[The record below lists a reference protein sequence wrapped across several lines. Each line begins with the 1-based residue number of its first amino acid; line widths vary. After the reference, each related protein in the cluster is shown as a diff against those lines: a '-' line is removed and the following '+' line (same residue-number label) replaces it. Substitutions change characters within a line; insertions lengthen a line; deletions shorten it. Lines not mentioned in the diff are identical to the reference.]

1 MLKNYLKIAWRS
13 LVKNKISSFINI
25 SGLAVG
31 LAIGI
36 LVMLVV
42 FDMVSYNK
50 FHTHL
55 PAVHALMK
63 TYKVGGEIGTGTSVP
78 GPLAAE
84 IRNNIPEVKYIS
96 RFGNGGQGLLN
107 SGEKALYEKTVYAEP
122 DYFRM
127 MTFPAIAGD
136 PVKALEQPG
145 SVVIT
150 ARTAQKLFGQKN
162 PVGKLIMYNN
172 THPLQVGAVIR
183 DIPANS
189 SEQFDVVLPFSLYE
203 QENRDWI
210 NKWDHNS
217 IATWLEVQP
226 GTQLTAL
233 NAKLEKLLQDKSNS
247 KDEGLFA
254 YPFTDMWLYGEFKDG
269 KPNGGRIEAVWMLAI
284 IGLFVLLIACINFM
298 NLSTARS
305 ERRARE
311 VGVRKVMGA
320 FRKQV
325 IFQFLCEALLIT
337 FISLLLGLVL
347 AVLALPVLNYF
358 TEKTLTFDFAS
369 WRIWLSLLGMV
380 LFTGLVAGSYP
391 AFFLSSFKP
400 VLVLKG
406 IIINRKG
413 GSVLRKGLVTFQFM
427 TSIFLIIATIVVF
440 KQLRHA
446 ENRPIGYDP
455 ENLLEIPL
463 RGDMTGK
470 FHLIKTEL
478 AQIPGVTS
486 ISGGSNDLIRFGG
499 ATDGIN
505 WPGKIPGQNIWVT
518 LTDVHYD
525 WVKTAG
531 LKMAEGR
538 DFSPAFGTDT
548 NACLINQA
556 AVRKMGLKAPVVGTQ
571 LSGATV
577 IGVVQDFVFNSPFS
591 TPKPMLMQLARGGA
605 NHLLVRIRNDN
616 NWRKTLGQIELAIK
630 KSNPNYPFDYHFT
643 SEEYQKRFQGIR
655 YTSQLTNIVGG
666 LTIFIS
672 CLGLFGL
679 SAFLAERR
687 NKEIGVRKVL
697 GASVSQ
703 LWLILSKDFLK
714 PVAVAF
720 ILASPLAGWAMS
732 KMLLNWDYHIS
743 LSWWMFAVAGVLAFI
758 IAIATVSFHGIK
770 AALINPAKSLRTE

>member
-36 LVMLVV
+36 LIMLVV
-42 FDMVSYNK
+42 LDMVSYDK

-55 PAVHALMK
+55 PAIHSVMK
-63 TYKVGGEIGTGTSVP
+63 TYKVGGEIGTSTSVP

-107 SGEKALYEKTVYAEP
+107 SGEKALYEKTVYVEP

-150 ARTAQKLFGQKN
+150 ERTAQKLFGQEN
-162 PVGKLIMYNN
+162 AVGKLVTYNN
-172 THPLQVGAVIR
+172 QYPLQVGAVIR

-210 NKWDHNS
+210 DKWGDNR

-226 GTQLTAL
+226 GTQLTVL
-233 NAKLEKLLQDKSNS
+233 NAKLEKLLQNKLNS
-247 KDEGLFA
+247 ENEGLFA
-254 YPFTDMWLYGEFKDG
+254 YPFADMWLYGEFKDG
-269 KPNGGRIEAVWMLAI
+269 KPNGGRIQAVWMLGI
-284 IGLFVLLIACINFM
+284 IGVFVLLIACINFM

-320 FRKQV
+320 FRRQV
-325 IFQFLCEALLIT
+325 IFQFLCEALLLT
-337 FISLLLGLVL
+337 FISLLLGLLL
-347 AVLALPVLNYF
+347 ARLALPVLNYF
-358 TEKTLTFDFAS
+358 TEKTTTFDFAN
-369 WRIWLSLLGMV
+369 WRMWLSLLGMV

-406 IIINRKG
+406 IIVTRKG
-413 GSVLRKGLVTFQFM
+413 GSMLRKGLVTFQFM
-427 TSIFLIIATIVVF
+427 VSIFLILAIIVIF
-440 KQLRHA
+440 KQQRHA
-446 ENRPIGYDP
+446 ENRPIGYNPD
-455 ENLLEIPL
+455 NLVEIPL
-463 RGDMTGK
+463 RGDMKGK
-470 FHLIKTEL
+470 FHLIRNEL
-478 AQIPGVTS
+478 AQVPGVTS

-499 ATDGIN
+499 ATDGIE
-505 WPGKIPGQNIWVT
+505 WPGKIPGLNIWVT

-556 AVRKMGLKAPVVGTQ
+556 AVRKMGLKAPVVGTK

-577 IGVVQDFVFNSPFS
+577 IGVVEDFVFNSPFS
-591 TPKPMLMQLARGGA
+591 MPKPMLIQLGRGGA
-605 NHLLVRIRNDN
+605 NHLFVRVRNDD
-616 NWRKTLGQIELAIK
+616 NWRKTLGQIELAMK
-630 KSNPNYPFDYHFT
+630 KSNPNYPFDYHFV
-643 SEEYQKRFQGIR
+643 SEEFQKRFQGIR
-655 YTSQLTNIVGG
+655 YTSQLTNIVGI
-666 LTIFIS
+666 LAIFIS

-714 PVAVAF
+714 PVLIAF
-720 ILASPLAGWAMS
+720 IIASPLGGWVMN
-732 KMLLNWDYHIS
+732 KILLNWDYHIS
-743 LSWWMFAVAGVLAFI
+743 LSWWMFAVAGVLAFL
-758 IAIATVSFHGIK
+758 IAIITVSFHGIK
-770 AALINPAKSLRTE
+770 AAMINPAKSLRTE

>member
-31 LAIGI
+31 LAISI
-36 LVMLVV
+36 LVMLVIL
-42 FDMVSYNK
+42 DMVSYDK

-55 PAVHALMK
+55 PNIHALIK
-63 TYKVGGEIGTGTSVP
+63 KYKVDGEISAGTSVS
-78 GPLAAE
+78 GPLAGV
-84 IRNNIPEVKYIS
+84 IRNDIPEVKYIS
-96 RFGNGGQGLLN
+96 RFGSGGQGLIK
-107 SGEKALYEKTVYAEP
+107 SGEKALYEKTVYVEP

-136 PVKALEQPG
+136 AVKALEQSG

-150 ARTAQKLFGQKN
+150 ARTAQKLFGQEN
-162 PVGKLIMYNN
+162 PMGKLIMYNN

-203 QENRDWI
+203 QENRAWI

-217 IATWLEVQP
+217 IATWMELLP
-226 GTQLTAL
+226 GANLTAL
-233 NAKLEKLLQDKSNS
+233 NAKLEKLIQEKLNN

-254 YPFTDMWLYGEFKDG
+254 YPFADMWLYGEFKNG
-269 KPNGGRIEAVWMLAI
+269 KPSGGRIYAVLLLGA

-325 IFQFLCEALLIT
+325 IFQFLCEAMLLT
-337 FISLLLGLVL
+337 FISLLLGLFL
-347 AVLALPVLNYF
+347 AAIALPVLNHF
-358 TEKTLTFDFAS
+358 TEKNMTFDFAN
-369 WRIWLSLLGMV
+369 WRMWLSLLGMV

-406 IIINRKG
+406 IIVNRKG
-413 GSVLRKGLVTFQFM
+413 GSMLRKGLVTFQFM
-427 TSIFLIIATIVVF
+427 VSIFLILATIVIF
-440 KQLRHA
+440 KQLQHA

-455 ENLLEIPL
+455 ENLVEIPL
-463 RGDMTGK
+463 RGDMNGK
-470 FHLIKTEL
+470 FHLIKNEL

-499 ATDGIN
+499 ATDGID
-505 WPGKIPGQNIWVT
+505 WPGKTAGQNIWVT
-518 LTDVHYD
+518 LTHVGYD
-525 WVKTAG
+525 WAKTAG

-556 AVRKMGLKAPVVGTQ
+556 AVTKMGLKAPVVGTK
-571 LSGATV
+571 LSGAVV
-577 IGVVQDFVFNSPFS
+577 IGVVQDFVYNSPFS
-591 TPKPMLMQLARGGA
+591 TPRPMLIELGRGGM
-605 NHLLVRIRNDN
+605 NHLFVRVRNDD
-616 NWRKTLGQIELAIK
+616 NWRKTMGQIELAIK
-630 KSNPNYPFDYHFT
+630 KSNPNYPFEYHFV
-643 SEEYQKRFQGIR
+643 SEEYQKRFEGIR
-655 YTSQLTNIVGG
+655 YTSQLTNIVGT
-666 LTIFIS
+666 LAIFIS

-703 LWLILSKDFLK
+703 VWVILSKDFLK
-714 PVAVAF
+714 PVLIAF
-720 ILASPLAGWAMS
+720 LLAAPLGGWVLT
-732 KMLLNWDYHIS
+732 KMLQNWDYRIS

-770 AALINPAKSLRTE
+770 AALINPVNSLRTE

>member
-13 LVKNKISSFINI
+13 LIKNKISSFINI

-31 LAIGI
+31 LAISI
-36 LVMLVV
+36 LVMLVILN
-42 FDMVSYNK
+42 MISYDK

-55 PAVHALMK
+55 PNIHALMK
-63 TYKVGGEIGTGTSVP
+63 SYKVNGEISAGTSVP
-78 GPLAAE
+78 GPLAAV
-84 IRNNIPEVKYIS
+84 IRNDIPEVKYIS
-96 RFGNGGQGLLN
+96 RFGNGGQGLIK
-107 SGEKALYEKTVYAEP
+107 SGEKAVYERTVYVEP

-127 MTFPAIAGD
+127 MTFPAIAGN
-136 PVKALEQPG
+136 PVAALEQSG

-150 ARTAQKLFGQKN
+150 ERTAKKLFGPEN
-162 PVGKLIMYNN
+162 PIGKLIIYNN
-172 THPLQVGAVIR
+172 TYPLQVGAVIR
-183 DIPANS
+183 DVPENS
-189 SEQFDVVLPFSLYE
+189 SERFDVVLPFTIYE
-203 QENRDWI
+203 QENRSWI
-210 NKWDHNS
+210 NNWDHNS
-217 IATWLEVQP
+217 IATWMELQP
-226 GTQLTAL
+226 GANLTAL
-233 NAKLEKLLQDKSNS
+233 NTKLEKLIRKNLNS

-254 YPFTDMWLYGEFKDG
+254 YPFADMWLYGEFKNG
-269 KPNGGRIEAVWMLAI
+269 KPSGGRIYAVLMLGA

-320 FRKQV
+320 FRRQV
-325 IFQFLCEALLIT
+325 IFQFLSEAMLLT
-337 FISLLLGLVL
+337 FISLLLGLLL
-347 AVLALPVLNYF
+347 AILALPVLNHF
-358 TEKTLTFDFAS
+358 TEKPMTFDFAN
-369 WRIWLSLLGMV
+369 WRVWLSLLGMV

-406 IIINRKG
+406 IIVNRKG
-413 GSVLRKGLVTFQFM
+413 GSMLRKGLVTFQFLV
-427 TSIFLIIATIVVF
+427 SIFLIVAIIVIF
-440 KQLRHA
+440 KQLQYA

-455 ENLLEIPL
+455 ENLVEIPL
-463 RGDMTGK
+463 RGDMNGK
-470 FHLIKTEL
+470 FHLIKNEL

-499 ATDGIN
+499 ATDGID
-505 WPGKIPGQNIWVT
+505 WPGKMAGQNIWVT
-518 LTDVHYD
+518 LTQVHYD
-525 WVKTAG
+525 WAKTAG

-538 DFSPAFGTDT
+538 DFSPAYGTDT

-556 AVRKMGLKAPVVGTQ
+556 AVLKMGLKTPVVGTR

-577 IGVVQDFVFNSPFS
+577 IGVVQDFVYNSPFS
-591 TPKPMLMQLARGGA
+591 TPQPMLIELGTGGM
-605 NHLLVRIRNDN
+605 NHLFVRVRNDK
-616 NWRKTLGQIELAIK
+616 NWRKTMAQIELAVK
-630 KSNPNYPFDYHFT
+630 KNNPNYPFEYHFV
-643 SEEYQKRFQGIR
+643 SEEFQKRFEGIR
-655 YTSQLTNIVGG
+655 STSQLTNIVGI
-666 LTIFIS
+666 LAIFIS

-714 PVAVAF
+714 PVLIAF
-720 ILASPLAGWAMS
+720 VLASPLAGWVMN

-743 LSWWMFAVAGVLAFI
+743 LSWWMFVLAGLLAI
-758 IAIATVSFHGIK
+758 VIALATVSFHGIK
-770 AALINPAKSLRTE
+770 AALTNPVKSLRTE